1 MIGTIIGDTV
11 GSRFEFNNIH
21 TKEFDFLTPECF
33 LTDDSIMTLAI
44 AEAVLMWIDDKG
56 KEKKDYKMLSEYA
69 SRSMRAWGKRY
80 PNAGYGSHFKDW
92 LKTPSM
98 GPYNSCG
105 NGSAM
110 RVSAVGWVAE
120 TKEECI
126 AMSKAV
132 TEVTHSHSDGIR
144 GAEATAVEIFLARTQ
159 KLGLEALKEY
169 EETFYYSLKGYDF
182 KTLQNTYSWQ
192 SLCDG
197 TCQAAF
203 SSLYESTSFEDAIRN
218 CVSIGGDVD
227 TTSAICG
234 SIAEVVYPI
243 DSTLRTQ
250 IRGYMTKDQLSLLDE
265 FESRFNKK

>member
-1 MIGTIIGDTV
+1 MIGAIIGDTV
-11 GSRFEFNNIH
+11 GSRFEFDNIH
-21 TKEFDFLTPECF
+21 TKEFEFLTPECF

-44 AEAVLMWIDDKG
+44 AEAVLKWIDNG
-56 KEKKDYKMLSEYA
+56 GREKKNYKMLSEFA
-69 SRSMRAWGKRY
+69 ALSMRKFGNKY
-80 PNAGYGSHFKDW
+80 PHAGYGSHFKRW
-92 LKTPSM
+92 LKDPSM

-110 RVSAVGWVAE
+110 RVSAVGWAAD

-132 TEVTHSHSDGIR
+132 TSVTHNHIDGIK

-159 KLGLEALKEY
+159 NMSLENLKRY
-169 EETFYYSLKGYDF
+169 EEENYYSLKGYEF
-182 KTLQNTYSWQ
+182 EELKKSYTWQ

-203 SSLYESTSFEDAIRN
+203 SCLYNSTSFEDAIRN

-234 SIAEVVYPI
+234 SIAEAVYPI
-243 DSTLRTQ
+243 ESTLRAK
-250 IRGYMTKDQLSLLDE
+250 IRGYMTKDLLEVLDE